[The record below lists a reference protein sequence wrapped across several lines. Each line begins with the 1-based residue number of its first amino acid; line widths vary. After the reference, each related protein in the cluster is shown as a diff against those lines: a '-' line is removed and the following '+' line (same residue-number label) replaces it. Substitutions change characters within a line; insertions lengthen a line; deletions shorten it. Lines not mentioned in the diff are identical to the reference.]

1 MIWQSLGKACT
12 WQEAGCMSTVRSF
25 CSRGGNVVEW
35 GRGSVQAGGCG
46 RVDGVARRGEN
57 RAGGSRVVTGP
68 VLGLPT
74 RSMETGMGC
83 SFIFLRIRRSSATSL
98 RSWPRN
104 SQKCTSWINSSFA
117 SRWRRATTQMG
128 RSA

>member
-57 RAGGSRVVTGP
+57 RAGGSRVVRDRC
-68 VLGLPT
+68 LD
-74 RSMETGMGC
+74 
-83 SFIFLRIRRSSATSL
+83 FLRASARWCSSA
-98 RSWPRN
+98 
-104 SQKCTSWINSSFA
+104 A
-117 SRWRRATTQMG
+117 
-128 RSA
+128 RSACCSAWAAAT